1 MRVTERVHIVKL
13 LTQCMCD
20 SVKIMSTRRVNIVY
34 MWLPYSGDRVLHGVF
49 PGFPHCITAMT
60 NILNEVKQEQ
70 LGNQVE
76 WK

>member
-34 MWLPYSGDRVLHGVF
+34 SGYHIQGTGYCRGISQGS
-49 PGFPHCITAMT
+49 PTA
-60 NILNEVKQEQ
+60 LLQ
-70 LGNQVE
+70 
-76 WK
+76 